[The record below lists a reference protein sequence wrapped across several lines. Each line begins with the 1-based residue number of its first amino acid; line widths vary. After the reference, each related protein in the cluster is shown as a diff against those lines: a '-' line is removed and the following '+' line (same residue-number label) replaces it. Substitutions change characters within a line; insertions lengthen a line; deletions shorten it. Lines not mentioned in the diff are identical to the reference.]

1 METGNKYSDDKI
13 VETIEKIRR
22 KNMYDEASIQLI
34 QRDLES
40 GLSRE
45 QTMEYCR
52 VREWTITQRQIYS
65 NLLHRNATEEV
76 KRVIC
81 REDLD
86 TAQMQVLY
94 NYYLCG
100 IPLGKLKEVLEQD
113 NQPNHMKKVLN
124 KVLENMGI
132 QPPEDMEE
140 GDLVTETDMVSEDNQ
155 KVMSEKSVDN
165 SHTDSDEKPNPV
177 NSELTAFIAALN
189 GRMEKQDQINEQ
201 MMKLMDQ
208 IMKQNSED
216 EVTKELVEKYNAQE
230 EQLAS
235 QQNELNQANRAV
247 IKLRAE
253 KEGLEKQVQL
263 LQNMRSDA
271 QTEKQEKESS
281 NKHMN
286 TSEGTKTHEERGV
299 SGMEVKNKEKQE
311 IPKGIVPVYYQIPIT
326 NGGRVVSTAEVEYGS
341 RKSFGGVGIFS
352 KLFIKKKSRVDLV
365 SRLAAGDMIPEQLA
379 QIRVAIERGLHEG
392 QLVEL
397 INHNVPVEKMKEII
411 EIAVLENSMA

>member
-113 NQPNHMKKVLN
+113 NQPNHMKKILN

-216 EVTKELVEKYNAQE
+216 EVTKIG
-230 EQLAS
+230 
-235 QQNELNQANRAV
+235 RAHV
-247 IKLRAE
+247 
-253 KEGLEKQVQL
+253 
-263 LQNMRSDA
+263 
-271 QTEKQEKESS
+271 
-281 NKHMN
+281 
-286 TSEGTKTHEERGV
+286 
-299 SGMEVKNKEKQE
+299 
-311 IPKGIVPVYYQIPIT
+311 
-326 NGGRVVSTAEVEYGS
+326 
-341 RKSFGGVGIFS
+341 
-352 KLFIKKKSRVDLV
+352 
-365 SRLAAGDMIPEQLA
+365 
-379 QIRVAIERGLHEG
+379 
-392 QLVEL
+392 
-397 INHNVPVEKMKEII
+397 
-411 EIAVLENSMA
+411 